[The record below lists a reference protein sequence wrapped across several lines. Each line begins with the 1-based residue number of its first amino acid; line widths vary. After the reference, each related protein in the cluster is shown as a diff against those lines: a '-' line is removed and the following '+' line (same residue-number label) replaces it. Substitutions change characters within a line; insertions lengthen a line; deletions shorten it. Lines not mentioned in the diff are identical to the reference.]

1 MLQLG
6 SLHMLYVSTH
16 SICHEKM
23 YIMVYR
29 LQEEGYAGAETK
41 RDPNSAN
48 RRKRGRAKRPTK
60 ASVAASGV
68 ASGDGTGTGP
78 TGAAAVSAATGSAL
92 SQRRKYIMN
101 LTEARSIG
109 KRPSPMFTNF
119 CYFKAQDA
127 RVLPLERLPAAQVR
141 RAGKQ
146 GCGVAIVGM
155 VYPRLTTSSEAVAR
169 LALEPLKWRGML
181 ENCVS
186 IAQARLSLSRA
197 VSSSAAIRLGLWSCA
212 CERHF
217 WRSAGRARVSEAR
230 GVFDASATGPCV
242 ATGTGQRDPPA
253 HTDHGAA

>member
-1 MLQLG
+1 MN
-6 SLHMLYVSTH
+6 
-16 SICHEKM
+16 K
-23 YIMVYR
+23 
-29 LQEEGYAGAETK
+29 
-41 RDPNSAN
+41 
-48 RRKRGRAKRPTK
+48 RKRGRAKRPTK

-68 ASGDGTGTGP
+68 ASGDGTAGGP

-141 RAGKQ
+141 QAGKQ
-146 GCGVAIVGM
+146 GCGSPIVGM

-169 LALEPLKWRGML
+169 LALEPLKWRGLL

-186 IAQARLSLSRA
+186 VAQAR
-197 VSSSAAIRLGLWSCA
+197 
-212 CERHF
+212 
-217 WRSAGRARVSEAR
+217 
-230 GVFDASATGPCV
+230 P
-242 ATGTGQRDPPA
+242 PPA
-253 HTDHGAA
+253 HPLHMRVWRTVHAPVAVHAHSACGTRRSPGACKAAV

>member
-1 MLQLG
+1 M
-6 SLHMLYVSTH
+6 
-16 SICHEKM
+16 
-23 YIMVYR
+23 
-29 LQEEGYAGAETK
+29 
-41 RDPNSAN
+41 N

-68 ASGDGTGTGP
+68 ASGDGSGGGP

-101 LTEARSIG
+101 LSEARSIG

-141 RAGKQ
+141 LAGKQ
-146 GCGVAIVGM
+146 GCGAAIVGM

-186 IAQARLSLSRA
+186 IAQARPWHLSPRTACLCACCSA
-197 VSSSAAIRLGLWSCA
+197 VRDCGRLQRRIRQCLLVLLWAVAGASQLLTGLSCA
-212 CERHF
+212 ARYCDCGIIAADHKCGLPSCFVAVALLLLNGAGGERD
-217 WRSAGRARVSEAR
+217 GC
-230 GVFDASATGPCV
+230 GVC
-242 ATGTGQRDPPA
+242 
-253 HTDHGAA
+253 

>member
-1 MLQLG
+1 MA
-6 SLHMLYVSTH
+6 V
-16 SICHEKM
+16 
-23 YIMVYR
+23 VV
-29 LQEEGYAGAETK
+29 QEEGYAGPESK
-41 RDPNSAN
+41 RDPNSMN

-68 ASGDGTGTGP
+68 ASGDGSGGGP

-141 RAGKQ
+141 LAGKQ
-146 GCGVAIVGM
+146 GCGSAIVGM

-186 IAQARLSLSRA
+186 IAQARPPSTFFQHG
-197 VSSSAAIRLGLWSCA
+197 VVVCFVLG
-212 CERHF
+212 
-217 WRSAGRARVSEAR
+217 V
-230 GVFDASATGPCV
+230 V
-242 ATGTGQRDPPA
+242 
-253 HTDHGAA
+253 